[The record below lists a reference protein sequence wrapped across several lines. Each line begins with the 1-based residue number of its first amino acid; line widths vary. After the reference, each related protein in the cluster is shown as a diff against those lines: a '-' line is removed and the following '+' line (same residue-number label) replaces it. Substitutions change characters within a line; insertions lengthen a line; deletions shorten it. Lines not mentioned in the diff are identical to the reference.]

1 MLDFEKELEKFEP
14 SLEMEEVEDAI
25 IKNDTSDMMDLLKE
39 IIEENKNRRQTE
51 VE

>member
-39 IIEENKNRRQTE
+39 IIEENKNRR
-51 VE
+51 

>member
-39 IIEENKNRRQTE
+39 IIEENKNRG
-51 VE
+51 

>member
-39 IIEENKNRRQTE
+39 IIEGNKNRR
-51 VE
+51 

>member
-39 IIEENKNRRQTE
+39 IIEENKNRGQTE